1 MNKYIENRV
10 LKEATYLL
18 ETNKTIR
25 EIAKIFSLSK
35 STVHKDLQERLPK
48 IHPTLNNQVL
58 EILNEHLNTRHIK
71 GGEATKRKY
80 QEQKVK

>member
-10 LKEATYLL
+10 LKEATFLL

-35 STVHKDLQERLPK
+35 STIHKDFQERLPK
-48 IHPTLNNQVL
+48 ISPSLNNQVL
-58 EILNEHLNTRHIK
+58 VILNDHLNTRHLK